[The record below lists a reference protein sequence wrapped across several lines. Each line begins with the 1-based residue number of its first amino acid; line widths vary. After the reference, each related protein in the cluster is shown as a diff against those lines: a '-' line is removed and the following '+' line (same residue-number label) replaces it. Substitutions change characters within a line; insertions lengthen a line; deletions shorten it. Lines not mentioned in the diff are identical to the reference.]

1 MSIKFKLAIPTL
13 LGLILILFFIEFG
26 WKPLKIDREKDR
38 FERHAIE
45 LLKVAETGISQPLLI
60 RDFGTLFSNLEQ
72 LQKMNT
78 VRWKNL
84 TLFDKDQR
92 QIYPLIESVNDSPS
106 MDVIPIEYDLVIE
119 DRAIGSISLNM
130 EWESEKAAIVS
141 QIDNVRNMIIAIMF
155 LIVLIT
161 SISQYRVIYRP
172 IKKLVHATRKV
183 QKGNLHPELPEIT
196 ADEFG
201 DLTSAFDDMLVEL
214 SFQKSALDA
223 HAIVSSTDQN
233 GIITQVN
240 NRYTEVSKYSNQE
253 LVGQTHAVVNSAVHP
268 EAFFENLWHT
278 ILKGKRWSGEIC
290 NRKKNGELY
299 WVNTTIL
306 PFLDAVGVPN
316 RFICIQ
322 TDITLQKNEVLK
334 RREVEA
340 SLLKERQRLDYILQ
354 GTNVG
359 TWEWEVQSGITY
371 YNEQWAAMVGYT
383 LKELSP
389 TTISIMEKYAHPE
402 DFKKSRDLIEK
413 HFDRATDYYECELR
427 MRHKDGHWVW
437 VLDRGRVSSWGTDG
451 KPILMCGTY
460 QDITDRKEAEEAIR
474 HLATHDRLTDLPNL
488 TVVEDRV
495 HVALKQA
502 RRNNSIAALLFVD
515 LDGFKAVNDSAGHRI
530 GNLVL
535 VESARRLLKCVRES
549 DTVARI
555 GGDEFL
561 ILLQNLNDETVA
573 GDVAL
578 KVVKLLRQPIN
589 IEGLE
594 VQVGASVGISVYPIH
609 GKDFETLL
617 SVADDA
623 MYSSKKA
630 GKNGYTFA

>member
-371 YNEQWAAMVGYT
+371 YNEQWAAMIGYT